1 MAFGISQSVR
11 SRAVQV
17 CTPSLF
23 HQATRSSRVK
33 DVCAQI
39 EDALE
44 RKRRGEI
51 SQEDYDTMKT
61 RLKSQLPIL
70 TPHATFRN
78 GRRLNADA
86 IPSGLSIYDK
96 DHIPD
101 PRGYWE
107 EKRKELRVKNPTV
120 LERILLVHVTPSLEG
135 LRLVFI
141 IPDGMD
147 LARAQRWMSEQL
159 EDAEYDVCVKDLAR
173 PSFIVPEDYILYI
186 NEAELFKDRANLP
199 QISQMNT
206 DSFSGKMSHTDLT
219 DGSSQAKN
227 APSQV
232 NTKHYTLNI
241 NKNDNR
247 LSGDGGNPALPAGT
261 AIQPA
266 QPGDS
271 HDSDAHHLSDTGEH
285 QSNSKE
291 VKSEERRV
299 VGSEERRVKSEE
311 SNGSAAMSEQAEQ
324 STAGQAEQTEQSTA
338 GQAEQAIKEDLNQGG
353 LHRTNDRN
361 FRASES
367 NDKLAY
373 LLPSAAENHLDN
385 SVASEKTGEGFDAPP
400 TLERS
405 GTEHRGGAVTSPSL
419 LRSEGDWGSE
429 VEPSLAKEGRGGLK
443 TSSEQ
448 GEESEERRE
457 KLEETSSKDST
468 TQQAVEGVRGEAF
481 PSEYDGIPY
490 DDLVS
495 KLVELLGGE
504 PQHGSRNSFIFTLSC
519 YLRYL
524 CDDNRDWIKAVIPT
538 FGEEKSRAF
547 ATVDSACNRKQ
558 ANRMP
563 SIVRKAVSLCQDEQ
577 ARGRA
582 ANYDTDDFGDIA
594 NPDSYFYRIHEMP
607 QKLPK
612 LIKLLISKTPKI
624 YQPAVAQAVFP
635 PLGAHLCD
643 TRFRYIDNVEHE
655 ATLMNILCAPT
666 GSGKESITQPINHI
680 MADIRLR
687 DAEQRARE
695 RAWKDECNSK
705 GANKDRRDRPEGLVI
720 QEVNIDMTNPAFVL
734 RMKEAENHFLYAKVN
749 ELNLFDALK
758 GKTNQHFRI
767 MELAFDL
774 GNYGQDRVGVQSVTE
789 TVKVRFNWNA
799 CCTPK
804 KCRDYFRRV
813 VTDGPIS
820 RISFATIERRPCGS
834 AMPIYGTYDA
844 AFDEELKPYIDN
856 LLKARGLV
864 DCPQALRLAKKLVEE
879 NAEFARLSQNYVFE
893 NLSFRANV
901 IAYLKACVLYV
912 ANGMK
917 WEKAIEDFIRW
928 SERYDLW
935 CKLKLFGQMIYDADG
950 EQEKVSRTAPNGPK
964 NLLTLLPEEFTM
976 EDYMKVRRAEGFD
989 NDDLKRI
996 KGALKQWV
1004 FRGYVVKIES
1014 AEDGA
1019 EDGKSCDGYSYS
1031 SIFRKLNFLKH

>member
-11 SRAVQV
+11 SREVQV
-17 CTPSLF
+17 CTPELF
-23 HQATRSSRVK
+23 HQATKSSRVK

-51 SQEDYDTMKT
+51 GQEDYDTMKT

-96 DHIPD
+96 DHIPN
-101 PRGYWE
+101 PKGYWE
-107 EKRKELRVKNPTV
+107 VKSEELRVKNPSA

-135 LRLVFI
+135 LRLVFT

-147 LARAQRWMSEQL
+147 LAQAQKWMSQQL
-159 EDAEYDVCVKDLAR
+159 GDEEYDVCVKDLAR
-173 PSFIVPEDYILYI
+173 PSFIVPEDYILFI
-186 NEAELFKDRANLP
+186 NESELF
-199 QISQMNT
+199 
-206 DSFSGKMSHTDLT
+206 G
-219 DGSSQAKN
+219 
-227 APSQV
+227 
-232 NTKHYTLNI
+232 
-241 NKNDNR
+241 
-247 LSGDGGNPALPAGT
+247 
-261 AIQPA
+261 
-266 QPGDS
+266 
-271 HDSDAHHLSDTGEH
+271 
-285 QSNSKE
+285 

-299 VGSEERRVKSEE
+299 KNSNVSAPQHNNQHLIDNNQNNKGNDETNRLSGNGGNPAVSPGSPAEHAQPADTNHSDDNHIGD
-311 SNGSAAMSEQAEQ
+311 NG
-324 STAGQAEQTEQSTA
+324 G
-338 GQAEQAIKEDLNQGG
+338 NQGNG
-353 LHRTNDRN
+353 GMETEKN
-361 FRASES
+361 F
-367 NDKLAY
+367 
-373 LLPSAAENHLDN
+373 PM
-385 SVASEKTGEGFDAPP
+385 
-400 TLERS
+400 
-405 GTEHRGGAVTSPSL
+405 
-419 LRSEGDWGSE
+419 
-429 VEPSLAKEGRGGLK
+429 
-443 TSSEQ
+443 
-448 GEESEERRE
+448 
-457 KLEETSSKDST
+457 
-468 TQQAVEGVRGEAF
+468 
-481 PSEYDGIPY
+481 EYDGIPY
-490 DDLVS
+490 SSITS

-524 CDDNRDWIKAVIPT
+524 CDDNRDWIKAILPT
-538 FGEEKSRAF
+538 FGEEQKRAF
-547 ATVDSACNRKQ
+547 TTVDSACQRKQ
-558 ANRMP
+558 SHRMP
-563 SIVRKAVSLCQDEQ
+563 MIVRKAISLCQQEQ
-577 ARGRA
+577 ARGKA
-582 ANYDTDDFGDIA
+582 EDYDADEFGDIL

-607 QKLPK
+607 QKLPR
-612 LIKLLISKTPKI
+612 LIRLLVSKTPAI
-624 YQPAVAQAVFP
+624 YQPAVSQAVFP
-635 PLGAHLCD
+635 ALASHLCD
-643 TRFRYIDNVEHE
+643 TRFRYVDNVEHE

-666 GSGKESITQPINHI
+666 GSGKESITQPINRI
-680 MADIRLR
+680 MADIRAR
-687 DAEQRARE
+687 DAEQRERE
-695 RAWKDECNSK
+695 RVWKDECNRK
-705 GANKDRRDRPEGLVI
+705 GSNKDKRERPEGLVI

-734 RMKEAENHFLYAKVN
+734 RMKEAERHFLYAKVN

-813 VTDGPIS
+813 VTDGPVS

-834 AMPIYGTYDA
+834 EIPVYGTYDA
-844 AFDEELKPYIDN
+844 AFDEELKPFIDN

-864 DCPQALRLAKKLVEE
+864 DCPQALRLARKLMEE

-917 WEKAIEDFIRW
+917 WEKPIEDFVRW

-950 EQEKVSRTAPNGPK
+950 EQDKVSRTAPNGPK
-964 NLLTLLPEEFTM
+964 NLLSLLPDEFTM
-976 EDYMKVRRAEGFD
+976 DDYVKVRRAQGFD
-989 NDDLKRI
+989 NDNARRI
-996 KGALKQWV
+996 RDAIHQWV
-1004 FRGYVVKIES
+1004 HRGYVAKVG
-1014 AEDGA
+1014 GA
-1019 EDGKSCDGYSYS
+1019 DADADSP
-1031 SIFRKLNFLKH
+1031 IFRKVKG

>member
-11 SRAVQV
+11 SREVQV
-17 CTPSLF
+17 CTPELF
-23 HQATRSSRVK
+23 HQATKSSRVK

-51 SQEDYDTMKT
+51 GQEDYDTMKT

-96 DHIPD
+96 DHIPN
-101 PRGYWE
+101 PKGYWE
-107 EKRKELRVKNPTV
+107 VKSEELRVKNPSA

-135 LRLVFI
+135 LRLVFT

-147 LARAQRWMSEQL
+147 LAQAQKWMSQQL
-159 EDAEYDVCVKDLAR
+159 GDEEYDVCVKDLAR
-173 PSFIVPEDYILYI
+173 PSFIVPEEYILFI
-186 NEAELFKDRANLP
+186 NESELF
-199 QISQMNT
+199 
-206 DSFSGKMSHTDLT
+206 G
-219 DGSSQAKN
+219 
-227 APSQV
+227 
-232 NTKHYTLNI
+232 
-241 NKNDNR
+241 
-247 LSGDGGNPALPAGT
+247 
-261 AIQPA
+261 
-266 QPGDS
+266 
-271 HDSDAHHLSDTGEH
+271 
-285 QSNSKE
+285 

-299 VGSEERRVKSEE
+299 KNSNVSAPQLNNQHLIDNNQNNKGNDETNRLSGNGGNPAVSPGSPAEHAQPADTNHSDDNHIGD
-311 SNGSAAMSEQAEQ
+311 NG
-324 STAGQAEQTEQSTA
+324 G
-338 GQAEQAIKEDLNQGG
+338 NQGNG
-353 LHRTNDRN
+353 GMETEKN
-361 FRASES
+361 F
-367 NDKLAY
+367 
-373 LLPSAAENHLDN
+373 PM
-385 SVASEKTGEGFDAPP
+385 
-400 TLERS
+400 
-405 GTEHRGGAVTSPSL
+405 
-419 LRSEGDWGSE
+419 
-429 VEPSLAKEGRGGLK
+429 
-443 TSSEQ
+443 
-448 GEESEERRE
+448 
-457 KLEETSSKDST
+457 
-468 TQQAVEGVRGEAF
+468 
-481 PSEYDGIPY
+481 EYDGIPY
-490 DDLVS
+490 SSITS

-524 CDDNRDWIKAVIPT
+524 CDDNRDWIKAILPT
-538 FGEEKSRAF
+538 FGEEQKRAF
-547 ATVDSACNRKQ
+547 TTVDSACQRKQ
-558 ANRMP
+558 SHRMP
-563 SIVRKAVSLCQDEQ
+563 MIVRKAISLCQQEQ
-577 ARGRA
+577 ARGKA
-582 ANYDTDDFGDIA
+582 EDYDADEFGDIL

-607 QKLPK
+607 QKLPR
-612 LIKLLISKTPKI
+612 LIRLLVSKTPAI
-624 YQPAVAQAVFP
+624 YQPAVSQAVFP
-635 PLGAHLCD
+635 ALASHLCD

-666 GSGKESITQPINHI
+666 GSGKESITQPINRI
-680 MADIRLR
+680 MADIRAR
-687 DAEQRARE
+687 DAEQRERE
-695 RAWKDECNSK
+695 RAWKDECNRK
-705 GANKDRRDRPEGLVI
+705 GSNKDKRERPEGLVI

-734 RMKEAENHFLYAKVN
+734 RMKEAERHFLYAKVN

-813 VTDGPIS
+813 VTDGPVS

-834 AMPIYGTYDA
+834 EIPVYGTYDA
-844 AFDEELKPYIDN
+844 AFDEELKPFIDN

-864 DCPQALRLAKKLVEE
+864 DCPQALRLARKLMEE

-917 WEKAIEDFIRW
+917 WEKPIEDFVRW

-950 EQEKVSRTAPNGPK
+950 EQDKMSRTAPNGPK
-964 NLLTLLPEEFTM
+964 NLLSLLPDEFTM
-976 EDYMKVRRAEGFD
+976 DDYVKVRRAQGFD
-989 NDDLKRI
+989 NDNARRI
-996 KGALKQWV
+996 RDAIHQWV
-1004 FRGYVVKIES
+1004 HRGYVAKVE
-1014 AEDGA
+1014 GA
-1019 EDGKSCDGYSYS
+1019 DTDTDSP
-1031 SIFRKLNFLKH
+1031 IFRKVKFLKG